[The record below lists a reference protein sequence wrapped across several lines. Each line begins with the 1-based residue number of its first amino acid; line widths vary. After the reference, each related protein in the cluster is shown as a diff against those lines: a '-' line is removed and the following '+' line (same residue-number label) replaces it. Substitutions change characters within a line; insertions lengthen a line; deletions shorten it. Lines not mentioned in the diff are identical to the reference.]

1 MGVILECFSRI
12 ILLSLIQGC
21 FLKTLRSKGVNWVLL
36 KRARLNL
43 GSDIRVH
50 KFLFWLPLV
59 VKVVDAIYFLCNDR
73 VLMSCVM
80 IRIPRLIK
88 VFLECIV
95 ILKYSKLDDILMVLV
110 SLPHRNEPWRRLSWV
125 RVFLRIVFIDA
136 STTFFFVQLFLIFL
150 GLVKVRVSL

>member
-1 MGVILECFSRI
+1 
-12 ILLSLIQGC
+12 
-21 FLKTLRSKGVNWVLL
+21 VLL

-59 VKVVDAIYFLCNDR
+59 VKEVNAAIYFLCNDR
-73 VLMSCVM
+73 VLLSCVM

-95 ILKYSKLDDILMVLV
+95 ILKDSKLDDVLMVLV
-110 SLPHRNEPWRRLSWV
+110 GLPHRNEP
-125 RVFLRIVFIDA
+125 
-136 STTFFFVQLFLIFL
+136 
-150 GLVKVRVSL
+150 

>member
-1 MGVILECFSRI
+1 
-12 ILLSLIQGC
+12 
-21 FLKTLRSKGVNWVLL
+21 VLL

-50 KFLFWLPLV
+50 KLLFWLHLV
-59 VKVVDAIYFLCNDR
+59 VKEVNAAIYFLCNDR

-110 SLPHRNEPWRRLSWV
+110 SLPHRNEP
-125 RVFLRIVFIDA
+125 
-136 STTFFFVQLFLIFL
+136 
-150 GLVKVRVSL
+150 